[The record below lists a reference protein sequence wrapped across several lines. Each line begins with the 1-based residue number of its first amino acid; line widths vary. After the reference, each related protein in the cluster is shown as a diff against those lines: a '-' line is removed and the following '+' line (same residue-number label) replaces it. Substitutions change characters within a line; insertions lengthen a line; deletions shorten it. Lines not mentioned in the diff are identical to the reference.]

1 MLSDDSSQARTHAI
15 STKSSSSTLQLFL
28 ACTGK
33 GKGRQHD
40 ESNTTESASMHTV
53 VRRTTSWRWV
63 IVFGSF
69 CVHFVAD
76 GVLFS
81 FGILMHMIKDDLNIE
96 LHTVGIIASLFVSL
110 PLLLAPLSS
119 ALVNKVGCRCMTMLG
134 GFLCSMGLL
143 FASLLGNFTGA
154 LIGIGITCG
163 EKVFH
168 NELLFSPI
176 LKQELVYPS
185 FMFQRLL

>member
-1 MLSDDSSQARTHAI
+1 MLSDDTLQAPPRPI
-15 STKSSSSTLQLFL
+15 SRKSSSLKSFQLFL

-33 GKGRQHD
+33 EKDRQRH
-40 ESNTTESASMHTV
+40 ESNTTDDSASTHTV
-53 VRRTTSWRWV
+53 VRRTTAWRWV
-63 IVFGSF
+63 IVFASF
-69 CVHFVAD
+69 CVHFVGD

-81 FGILMHMIKDDLNIE
+81 FGILMHIIKDDLNIQ

-110 PLLLAPLSS
+110 PLFLAPLSS

-154 LIGIGITCG
+154 LIGIGVTCG
-163 EKVFH
+163 EKTFH
-168 NELLFSPI
+168 NELLFAS
-176 LKQELVYPS
+176 LFK
-185 FMFQRLL
+185 

>member
-1 MLSDDSSQARTHAI
+1 MLTNTIQKKQSS
-15 STKSSSSTLQLFL
+15 LQLFL
-28 ACTGK
+28 PCIENEEHKKSDINDSSSTETII
-33 GKGRQHD
+33 RQ
-40 ESNTTESASMHTV
+40 
-53 VRRTTSWRWV
+53 TTSWKWM

-81 FGILMHMIKDDLNIE
+81 FGILMHIIKDDLKIE

-110 PLLLAPLSS
+110 PLFLAPLSS
-119 ALVNKVGCRCMTMLG
+119 ALVNKLGCRVMTMLG

-143 FASLLGNFTGA
+143 FASLVGNFSGA

-163 EKVFH
+163 KK
-168 NELLFSPI
+168 L
-176 LKQELVYPS
+176 
-185 FMFQRLL
+185 